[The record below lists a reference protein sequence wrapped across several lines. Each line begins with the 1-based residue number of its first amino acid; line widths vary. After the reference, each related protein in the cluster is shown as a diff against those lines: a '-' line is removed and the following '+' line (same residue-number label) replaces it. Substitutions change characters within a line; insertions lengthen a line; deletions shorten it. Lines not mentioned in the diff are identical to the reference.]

1 MKISTEIDEI
11 KKRIKPRIDDH
22 VNYLMIGVEFVKESK
37 EWHVTPCFEGGGD
50 GHPSYIALDDP
61 GILNPGPF
69 QGVGETLPKAIANIK
84 KALDNAEQKDYCFY
98 RW

>member
-1 MKISTEIDEI
+1 MKQI
-11 KKRIKPRIDDH
+11 
-22 VNYLMIGVEFVKESK
+22 MIF
-37 EWHVTPCFEGGGD
+37 D
-50 GHPSYIALDDP
+50 LDDP

-84 KALDNAEQKDYCFY
+84 KALDNAEEKDYCFY

>member
-11 KKRIKPRIDDH
+11 KKRIEPRIDDDIID
-22 VNYLMIGVEFVKESK
+22 LMIEVEFVEESK
-37 EWHVTPCFEGGGD
+37 AWHITPIEKTYD

-69 QGVGETLPKAIANIK
+69 QGVSETLPKAIANIK